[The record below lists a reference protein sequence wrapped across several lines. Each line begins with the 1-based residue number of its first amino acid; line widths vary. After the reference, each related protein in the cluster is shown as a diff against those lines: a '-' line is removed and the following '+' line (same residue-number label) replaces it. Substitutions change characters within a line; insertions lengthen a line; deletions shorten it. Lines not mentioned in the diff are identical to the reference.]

1 MIKPDYDPKA
11 FFHWTE
17 ITVRFRDL
25 DPLNHVN
32 NSVFNTYF
40 EEARIDFIN
49 HLPEFNKSMKSGM
62 SFILAHIEISYL
74 KPLLF
79 QEKLLVGSSI
89 LELGNTSIKGIQ
101 AIYSKKDKELKSVA
115 KSVGV
120 WFDLKN
126 NRPAKLPTL
135 PKSENYFFNDSTDG

>member
-1 MIKPDYDPKA
+1 MIKPAYSHQA

-49 HLPEFNKSMKSGM
+49 HLPEFNKSMRSGM

-74 KPLLF
+74 KPVLF
-79 QEKLLVGSSI
+79 QEKLLIGSSI

-101 AIYSKKDKELKSVA
+101 AIYSKEDKKLKSVA

-135 PKSENYFFNDSTDG
+135 PNSDNYFFNNSTNG